1 MHLPPLHSLL
11 YALIPAFVMAVSGAL
26 ATLRTPGSWMRA
38 AILHFA
44 AGVVFAVVTVEI
56 VPGVMR
62 AHRPGETIVGF
73 ALGVAAMLG
82 VRALAQKG
90 EREGEGAAEPADP
103 TAPTRLP
110 AAMLAGVA
118 VDIAVD
124 GVMLGIGFAAGA
136 KAGRLLALALT
147 VELISLGL
155 ATSTSLGKA
164 GVGPARRVGL
174 TAGIASIFTVSA
186 FLGLTLLGHLPPHV
200 LAGVLSFGAAA
211 LLFLV
216 TEELLVEAHEEPE
229 TPLLT
234 TTFFAGFLLILILG
248 MYA

>member
-1 MHLPPLHSLL
+1 MV
-11 YALIPAFVMAVSGAL
+11 ASGAI
-26 ATLRTPGSWMRA
+26 ATLRTPSPWLRT

-56 VPGVMR
+56 VPDVMR
-62 AHRPGETIVGF
+62 AHRAGETIVGF
-73 ALGVAAMLG
+73 VIGVAAMLG
-82 VRALAQKG
+82 IRALGRKKEA
-90 EREGEGAAEPADP
+90 EEGPAATSAP
-103 TAPTRLP
+103 TAGRFPSG
-110 AAMLAGVA
+110 MVAGVA
-118 VDIAVD
+118 VDIGVD
-124 GVMLGIGFAAGA
+124 GLMLGIGFAAGG

-147 VELISLGL
+147 IELISLGL

-164 GVGPARRVGL
+164 GVGAARRVALTSGL
-174 TAGIASIFTVSA
+174 ALLFMLSA
-186 FLGLTLLGHLPPHV
+186 ALGLTLLGHLPPHV
-200 LAGVLSFGAAA
+200 LAGVLSFGIAA

-234 TTFFAGFLLILILG
+234 ATFFAGFLLIIILG

>member
-1 MHLPPLHSLL
+1 MHFPPLQTLL
-11 YALIPAFVMAVSGAL
+11 YACIPALVMAAAGAF
-26 ATLRTPGSWMRA
+26 ATLRTPGPWLRA

-44 AGVVFAVVTVEI
+44 AGVVFAVITVEI

-62 AHRPGETIVGF
+62 AHRAGETIIGF
-73 ALGVAAMLG
+73 ALGVAVMLG
-82 VRALAQKG
+82 IRALSRKDK
-90 EREGEGAAEPADP
+90 EGEGATEVIREPAP
-103 TAPTRLP
+103 GRLP
-110 AAMLAGVA
+110 AGLLAGVA

-124 GVMLGIGFAAGA
+124 GLMLGIGFAAGA

-147 VELISLGL
+147 IELISLGL
-155 ATSTSLGKA
+155 ATSASLGKA
-164 GVGPARRVGL
+164 GIPRARRIALTSGVALLFTLGAVVGL
-174 TAGIASIFTVSA
+174 T
-186 FLGLTLLGHLPPHV
+186 FLDHLAPHV

-234 TTFFAGFLLILILG
+234 ATFFVGFLLILILG

>member
-1 MHLPPLHSLL
+1 MHFPPLQTLL
-11 YALIPAFVMAVSGAL
+11 YAFVPALVMAASGAA
-26 ATLRTPGSWMRA
+26 ATLRAPGPWLRA

-73 ALGVAAMLG
+73 AIGVAAMLG
-82 VRALAQKG
+82 IRALGRKG
-90 EREGEGAAEPADP
+90 EAEGDPSPA
-103 TAPTRLP
+103 TTSSLAPGRFP
-110 AAMLAGVA
+110 SGMVAGVA
-118 VDIAVD
+118 VDVAVD
-124 GVMLGIGFAAGA
+124 GLMLGVGFAAGG

-147 VELISLGL
+147 VELVSLGL
-155 ATSTSLGKA
+155 ATSTALGKV
-164 GVGPARRVGL
+164 GVGAARRGAL
-174 TAGIASIFTVSA
+174 TSGIALLFTASA
-186 FLGLTLLGHLPPHV
+186 VLGLTLLGHLPPHV

-234 TTFFAGFLLILILG
+234 ATFFAGFLLILILG